1 MEERLRERVRYHE
14 TDAGGGAG
22 ERVFI
27 YWFDAAR
34 AACLRKQPAVI
45 DLLRSGEIAIKTE
58 ELFYNIKGK
67 RFPVYDEEVE
77 VTVRY
82 SLREDGS
89 MKYEYDIKSPKD
101 GTCIA
106 SGYSVH
112 NFYKDGTKLERDTF
126 FEMLKAREI

>member
-34 AACLRKQPAVI
+34 AACLRKQPAVT

-82 SLREDGS
+82 STRDDGS
-89 MKYEYDIKSPKD
+89 MKYEYDIKSLKD

-112 NFYKDGTKLERDTF
+112 NFYRDGMKLERDAF
-126 FEMLKAREI
+126 IEMLKAREI